1 MSSAHTVSCLCRFER
16 LDRGASRNSSSVH
29 VPSSAILIEL
39 RQRQIIAQGL
49 KAAKQDRVGDERV
62 PERGQ
67 SSSRDG
73 DRMAY
78 GGVDFEAVDV
88 MYVGCALSTRACR
101 CTIDP
106 SS

>member
-1 MSSAHTVSCLCRFER
+1 MCRFER
-16 LDRGASRNSSSVH
+16 LDRGATRNSSSVY

-67 SSSRDG
+67 SSPRDG

-88 MYVGCALSTRACR
+88 MYVGRALGTRACC